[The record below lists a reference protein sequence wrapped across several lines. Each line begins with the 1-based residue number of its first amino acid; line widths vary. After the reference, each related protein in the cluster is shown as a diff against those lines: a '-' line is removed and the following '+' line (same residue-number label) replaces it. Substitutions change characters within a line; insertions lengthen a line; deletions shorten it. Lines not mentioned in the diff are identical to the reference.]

1 MQVFESLDI
10 AEQFA
15 NPILTIGNYDGL
27 HVGHKKIIDRV
38 REKALAI
45 NGTAVLMTFDP
56 HPLRVIRP
64 DKVVG
69 MITPVYLKK
78 KLIEE
83 AGIDVLFVLP
93 FNDEFRLI
101 TPEEF
106 VRRILVE
113 TLAIK
118 GLIVGY
124 DFKFGRQGKG
134 TIDDLRTLSGRYGY
148 SFEVQSPITLDG
160 EKVGSNRI
168 RKMIAEGE
176 VEKAGRHLGRPYM
189 IEGLVVPGEARG
201 RSIGFPTVNLQTEFE
216 LVPKRGVYITSVR
229 IDGVE
234 RPAVTNIGY
243 NPTFDGTR
251 RTIETHILDFS
262 GDLYGKGAALY
273 FLQRVRDEVKFRSV
287 DELKTRIGADVRMAR
302 DYFRRGRV
310 TGQKTVD

>member
-15 NPILTIGNYDGL
+15 NPILTIGSYDGL

-69 MITPVYLKK
+69 MVTPVYLKK

>member
-176 VEKAGRHLGRPYM
+176 VEKAGRHLGRSYM

>member
-1 MQVFESLDI
+1 MRVFESLHVSGR
-10 AEQFA
+10 FA
-15 NPILTIGNYDGL
+15 NPVLTIGNYDGL
-27 HVGHKKIIDRV
+27 HVGHRRIIDRLK
-38 REKALAI
+38 EKALAI
-45 NGTAVLMTFDP
+45 NGTAMLMTFHP
-56 HPLRVIRP
+56 HPLKVVRP
-64 DKVVG
+64 DKAVG

-83 AGIDVLFVLP
+83 AGIDVLFILP
-93 FNDEFRLI
+93 FTNEFRLI

-124 DFKFGRQGKG
+124 DFKFGKQGKG
-134 TIDDLRTLSGRYGY
+134 TVSDLRALSGRYGY
-148 SFEVQSPITLDG
+148 FFEVQNAVTLDG

-168 RKMIAEGE
+168 RKMITEGE

-201 RSIGFPTVNLQTEFE
+201 RSIGFPTVNLQTDFE
-216 LVPKRGVYITSVR
+216 LIPKRGVYITSVG

-243 NPTFDGTR
+243 NPTFDGIH

-262 GDLYGKGAALY
+262 GDLYGREVAVH
-273 FLQRVRDEVKFRSV
+273 FLRRLRDEVKFQNA
-287 DELKTRIGADVRMAR
+287 DELKKHIWADVEEAR
-302 DYFRRGRV
+302 NYFRQG
-310 TGQKTVD
+310 TV